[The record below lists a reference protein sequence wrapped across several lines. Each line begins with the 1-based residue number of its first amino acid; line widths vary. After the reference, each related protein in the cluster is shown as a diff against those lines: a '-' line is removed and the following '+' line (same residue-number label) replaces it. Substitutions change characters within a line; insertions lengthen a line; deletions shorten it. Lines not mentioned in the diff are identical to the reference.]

1 MKKILPVMIFALMF
15 LWAGCN
21 KDDDD
26 NITLAKFSWT
36 LAPTPG
42 EVNFTNQSTNAE
54 TYEWNFG
61 DGSMTT
67 QMNPVHAYD
76 QNGTY
81 IVTLKA
87 FGQSIGATSDT
98 LLIEN
103 IP

>member
-1 MKKILPVMIFALMF
+1 MRKIILVAFISLLF

-26 NITLAKFSWT
+26 NLTLAKFSWT

-42 EVNFTNQSTNAE
+42 EVNFTNESTNAE

-61 DGSMTT
+61 DGLSTT
-67 QMNPVHAYD
+67 QSNPVHAYD

-81 IVTLKA
+81 VVSLKA
-87 FGQSIGATSDT
+87 FGQSIGVTSDT

>member
-1 MKKILPVMIFALMF
+1 MKKAIPVLIFALIV

-21 KDDDD
+21 KDDDND
-26 NITLAKFSWT
+26 ETLAKFSWT
-36 LAPTPG
+36 LSQTPG
-42 EVNFTNQSTNAE
+42 EVNFTNESTNAQ

-61 DGSMTT
+61 DGSAST
-67 QMNPVHAYD
+67 QKNPVHGYD

-81 IVTLKA
+81 VVSLKA
-87 FGQSIGATSDT
+87 FGQGIGVTSDT